1 MQTFAKSGRFGSTRM
16 LFSRVFPTSEDVLFD
31 TLLID
36 VAFFESEF
44 EPLELVEHGSAE
56 LEPFESFEF
65 NKFESLLTLFSVE
78 RDFP

>member
-31 TLLID
+31 LSEVD

-65 NKFESLLTLFSVE
+65 NVLESLLTFSVE